1 MTIRLL
7 LVLVVRVVS
16 IKKPVTVDKEGE
28 EKRENNNSQPNSA
41 GHRGGGGEKP
51 RLIVPSIE

>member
-41 GHRGGGGEKP
+41 GHRGERSP
-51 RLIVPSIE
+51 V